1 MSRRGESTEA
11 DAYKFIDDNLKLQD
25 WDIRNPSR
33 HPNGQVYTQNE
44 YRSHDELSKLLGL
57 KTPEAIVKITES
69 CFWVIESKKDHEDL
83 GKALSEAKDYA
94 ERINKSTI
102 IKAKFVSGVAGNESD
117 GFFTKSAYFDGSAF
131 KQITINGKEIT
142 GLLSFEESS
151 AILRTNNPNIDD
163 APINIKLFISK
174 AEKINETL
182 HEGAVL
188 PNQRA
193 KVMAA
198 LLLSMLGDTS
208 PNVDAE
214 PSVLISD
221 INARAE
227 RVLRSQGKPEFS
239 DYIKITL
246 PSTEENHTK
255 FKKAL
260 VSTLQE
266 LHILNIRSAMNSGH
280 DVLGQFYEVFLKY
293 ANWAKE
299 LGIVLT
305 PRHITRYAADVMN
318 IGLHDIVLDITC
330 GTGGFLVAALDYIK
344 KNYTGQQ
351 VDDFKKYSLFG
362 LEQEP
367 SVASLAIVNMIFR
380 GDGKNNILERDCF
393 VKYLA
398 PATISGNRTAKF
410 VDIQASNPP
419 INKVLMNPPFAL
431 KKGSEKE
438 FKFVSHALNQMEDG
452 GYLFSILPYSV
463 MVKTG
468 KYLSWRKELL
478 KHNTLLS
485 VITFPQD
492 LFYPIG
498 VHTVGIFV
506 KKGVSHPLEQNVLW
520 IRAMNDG
527 FAKSKGK
534 RLPNNRITN
543 DLEKISILQ
552 KTFLF
557 NPSQSIENIPRFQ
570 KAAPINFD
578 DNILELVPEAYLDDI
593 PPSIEE
599 INRGVDQVIRE
610 TVAFLVTNRMEL

>member
-1 MSRRGESTEA
+1 MTRRGESTEA
-11 DAYKFIDDNLKLQD
+11 DAYKFIDDNLKLQG
-25 WDIRNPSR
+25 WDTRNPSR
-33 HPNGQVYTQNE
+33 HPDGQVYTQNE
-44 YRSHDELSKLLGL
+44 YRSHEELFRLLGL
-57 KTPEAIVKITES
+57 KTPEAIVKLTES
-69 CFWVIESKKDHEDL
+69 NYWVIESKRDHEDL
-83 GKALSEAKDYA
+83 EKALGEAKDYA
-94 ERINKSTI
+94 ELINKSSI
-102 IKAKFVSGVAGNESD
+102 IKVRFVSGVAGNKSD
-117 GFFTKSAYFDGSAF
+117 SFFSKSAYFDGSTF

-142 GLLSFEESS
+142 GLLSHEEAST
-151 AILRTNNPNIDD
+151 ILRTNNPNIED

-182 HEGAVL
+182 AEGAVL

-193 KVMAA
+193 RVMAA

-208 PNVDAE
+208 PNVDSE
-214 PSVLISD
+214 PSVLISE

-227 RVLRSQGKPEFS
+227 RVLRQQGKPEFA
-239 DYIKITL
+239 DYIKISL

-255 FKKAL
+255 FKRAL

-266 LHILNIRSAMNSGH
+266 LHVLNIRSAMNSGH

-318 IGLHDIVLDITC
+318 VGLHDIVLDITC

-344 KNYTGQQ
+344 KNFTGTQ
-351 VDDFKKYSLFG
+351 VDDFKKYSIFG

-398 PATISGNRTAKF
+398 PTTINGNRTAKF
-410 VDIQASNPP
+410 VDSQVSNPP

-438 FKFVSHALNQMEDG
+438 YKFVSHALNQIEDG

-468 KYLSWRKELL
+468 RYLTWRKELL

-485 VITFPQD
+485 VITFPPD

-498 VHTVGIFV
+498 VHTVGIYV
-506 KKGVSHPLEQNVLW
+506 KKGFPHPVAQNVLW
-520 IRAMNDG
+520 IRALNDG
-527 FAKSKGK
+527 FVKSKGK
-534 RLPNNRITN
+534 RLP
-543 DLEKISILQ
+543 SVSS
-552 KTFLF
+552 FL
-557 NPSQSIENIPRFQ
+557 
-570 KAAPINFD
+570 
-578 DNILELVPEAYLDDI
+578 
-593 PPSIEE
+593 
-599 INRGVDQVIRE
+599 
-610 TVAFLVTNRMEL
+610 

>member
-1 MSRRGESTEA
+1 M
-11 DAYKFIDDNLKLQD
+11 
-25 WDIRNPSR
+25 
-33 HPNGQVYTQNE
+33 
-44 YRSHDELSKLLGL
+44 
-57 KTPEAIVKITES
+57 
-69 CFWVIESKKDHEDL
+69 
-83 GKALSEAKDYA
+83 
-94 ERINKSTI
+94 
-102 IKAKFVSGVAGNESD
+102 
-117 GFFTKSAYFDGSAF
+117 
-131 KQITINGKEIT
+131 
-142 GLLSFEESS
+142 
-151 AILRTNNPNIDD
+151 
-163 APINIKLFISK
+163 
-174 AEKINETL
+174 

-193 KVMAA
+193 RVMAA

-221 INARAE
+221 INSRAE
-227 RVLRSQGKPEFS
+227 RVLRAQGKPEFS

-255 FKKAL
+255 FKRAL
-260 VSTLQE
+260 VLTLQE
-266 LHILNIRSAMNSGH
+266 LHTLNIRSAMNSGH

-330 GTGGFLVAALDYIK
+330 GTGGFLVAALDYVK
-344 KNYTGQQ
+344 KNFSEQQ
-351 VDDFKKYSLFG
+351 VDDFKRYSIFG

-398 PATISGNRTAKF
+398 PTTINGKRTAKF
-410 VDIQASNPP
+410 IDSQAANPP

-438 FKFVSHALNQMEDG
+438 YKFVNHALNQMEDG

-468 KYLSWRKELL
+468 RYLSWRKQLL
-478 KHNTLLS
+478 KYNTLLS
-485 VITFPQD
+485 VITFPPD

-506 KKGVSHPLEQNVLW
+506 KKGIPHPMGQNVLW
-520 IRAMNDG
+520 IRALNDG
-527 FAKSKGK
+527 FGKSKGK
-534 RLPNNRITN
+534 RLPNTRVSN
-543 DLEKISILQ
+543 DLEKIKDLH
-552 KTFLF
+552 KAFLI
-557 NPSQSIENIPRFQ
+557 NPNIQVENIPRFH
-570 KAAPINFD
+570 KACMINYED
-578 DNILELVPEAYLDDI
+578 KILELVPEAYLDDI

-599 INRGVDQVIRE
+599 INQGVDQVIRE
-610 TVAFLVTNRMEL
+610 TVAFLIVSHMEP